1 MHILEPKG
9 TQKMDKVSL
18 FNNIP
23 TAVKQKA
30 TKILQKS
37 KYFSFFEQ
45 NLHNF
50 DAINKYTGF
59 NFIEEFAGLDAFDSL
74 LGLREQ
80 INYACWFVTD
90 CILSGY
96 SDCSYEFDNDLE
108 SFLHTIE
115 FAKNELSAD
124 ESKKLLCEIKYFLVA
139 YRLFDRARV
148 E

>member
-1 MHILEPKG
+1 
-9 TQKMDKVSL
+9 MDKVSL
-18 FNNIP
+18 FGDIP
-23 TAVKQKA
+23 TALKQKV

-37 KYFSFFEQ
+37 KHFSFFEQ

-50 DAINKYTGF
+50 DAINEYTGF
-59 NFIEEFAGLDAFDSL
+59 DFVEEFANLDSFDL
-74 LGLREQ
+74 MLGFKKQ
-80 INYACWFVTD
+80 INYICWFVTD
-90 CILSGY
+90 CILNGY

-115 FAKNELSAD
+115 FAKNELLAD

>member
-1 MHILEPKG
+1 
-9 TQKMDKVSL
+9 MDKVSL
-18 FNNIP
+18 FGDIP
-23 TAVKQKA
+23 TALKQKV

-37 KYFSFFEQ
+37 KHFSFFEQ

-50 DAINKYTGF
+50 DAINEYTGF
-59 NFIEEFAGLDAFDSL
+59 DFVEEFANLDSFDL
-74 LGLREQ
+74 MLGFKKQ
-80 INYACWFVTD
+80 INYICWFVTD
-90 CILSGY
+90 CILNGY

-139 YRLFDRARV
+139 YRLFDRARAK
-148 E
+148 